1 MEMSLSV
8 SYVHHDYDKM
18 ADALGEG
25 KVILVWH
32 LRGTNRI
39 RVGGCGDGV
48 WEVDFTASTVQAAVS
63 SAAFLPFFL
72 FSTVLD
78 PTHRIV

>member
-1 MEMSLSV
+1 MSLSV
-8 SYVHHDYDKM
+8 SYVHRDYDKM

-25 KVILVWH
+25 KVILVRR
-32 LRGTNRI
+32 LSRI
-39 RVGGCGDGV
+39 TVGGCGNGV
-48 WEVDFTASTVQAAVS
+48 WEAGFTASTVQEAVS
-63 SAAFLPFFL
+63 SAAFLPFFR

>member
-1 MEMSLSV
+1 MSLSV
-8 SYVHHDYDKM
+8 SYIHRDYDKM

-25 KVILVWH
+25 KVILVWR
-32 LRGTNRI
+32 LRGTSRI
-39 RVGGCGDGV
+39 TVGGCGNEV
-48 WEVDFTASTVQAAVS
+48 WEAGFTASTVQEAVS